1 MRKTIFFSIIL
12 LVMFSSIPRIQALED
27 YKYSGLS
34 LKLYAD
40 GVAHV
45 DYRVD
50 VNPVLARL
58 NVTILGR
65 HVTNLIVK
73 DQDGDLLGSTAPD
86 GYILVNVLGSKSIS
100 IEYITPDLTAK
111 EGAVWTLQAFLPIES
126 DIQLPEGA
134 TILFLDPIPIGIS
147 VVGASTTLTMPSGNA
162 SLSYMIGVIGT
173 REHSLALIND
183 AEETINEL
191 AKGGIIVD
199 EAIESLENAW
209 NSYRDELYSNAE
221 EYAQQAKSKA
231 VETGQAAS
239 DALSA
244 MDSVRAA
251 IETAKGVGRT
261 SRLNEANAKLDQAQL
276 AYDVGNYADAL
287 SLAEEALTH
296 VQQSKAPSPFTTQN
310 MIIIALGLTSVVAV
324 FITWRRTSKPPQE
337 DMEVDTYIESII
349 EDHPLLRLEEKEVL
363 RYIADAG
370 EGIFLS
376 ELRERFDLPRS
387 TAWRMVRRLEEMGV
401 LQTETVGRET
411 FIRISTG
418 RDDVEQ
424 VREPE

>member
-1 MRKTIFFSIIL
+1 L
-12 LVMFSSIPRIQALED
+12 LVTFSSIPRIQALED
-27 YKYSGLS
+27 SKYSGLS
-34 LKLYAD
+34 LNLYAD
-40 GVAHV
+40 GVAHAE
-45 DYRVD
+45 YRVD

-73 DQDGDLLGSTAPD
+73 DQDGDLLMSTVLD

-100 IEYITPDLTAK
+100 IEYVTPDLTAK
-111 EGAVWTLQAFLPIES
+111 EGALWTLRVLLPIES

-134 TILFLDPIPIGIS
+134 TVLSLDPIPIGIS
-147 VVGASTTLTMPSGNA
+147 VVGESTTLTMPSGNV

-173 REHSLALIND
+173 REHSLAVIND

-191 AKGGIIVD
+191 VNGGIIVD
-199 EAIESLENAW
+199 EAVELLEDAW
-209 NSYRDELYSNAE
+209 NSYRSERYTNAE
-221 EYAQQAKSKA
+221 EYAQQAKSKGI
-231 VETGQAAS
+231 ETGQTAS
-239 DALSA
+239 DALSV

-261 SRLNEANAKLDQAQL
+261 SRLDEANAKLDQAQL
-276 AYDVGNYADAL
+276 AYDVGNYVGAL

-310 MIIIALGLTSVVAV
+310 MIIIALGLTGVVVV
-324 FITWRRTSKPPQE
+324 FIIWRRISKLSQE
-337 DMEVDTYIESII
+337 DMEVDIDIESFI
-349 EDHPLLRLEEKEVL
+349 EGYPLLRVEEKEVL
-363 RYIADAG
+363 RYIADTG

-376 ELRERFDLPRS
+376 ELRERFGFPRS

-418 RDDVEQ
+418 KNIVEE
-424 VREPE
+424 RKLG